1 MAGLRR
7 KYPVMSLFRS
17 IAPALSLL
25 VIGSGGVF
33 ADESEDLHF
42 ADLEAPEHDYW
53 NRPLQDPFTLLKD
66 DLEQGRL
73 GLDTSSEKAY
83 LESLLK
89 ALEIP
94 ASTQMLV
101 YSTTS
106 LQLSRISPRTPRA
119 LYFNDN
125 LYLGYVQGGRIE
137 IVSIDPELGGIFYI
151 FDIPVQ
157 GKRPVAERSERC
169 MRCHADED
177 THEVPGINIRSVIPG
192 PTGGSLESYRRGLT
206 GHGIPIADRFG
217 GWYVT
222 GADDIKPHWG
232 NLIGRF
238 TPDGIVTSPLPPGRE
253 FDWNVFPVATSDMLA
268 HLLHEHQG
276 GFVNRFTQAHY
287 RLRTALADGKGR
299 LLPDDRRRIE
309 TLVEELVRYLL
320 FADEAPLTAP
330 LAGDSRL
337 KEDFRANRRGDGAGN
352 SLRDFDLETHLFRN
366 RCSYMIYS
374 PLFQRLPAGFKKL
387 LYTRLGRALALSPS
401 DPDFYYLPN
410 SEKARI
416 QSILRETLSDL
427 PPGW

>member
-1 MAGLRR
+1 
-7 KYPVMSLFRS
+7 MSFFRS

-25 VIGSGGVF
+25 VIGSGGLGF
-33 ADESEDLHF
+33 ADEPEDLHF

-53 NRPLQDPFTLLKD
+53 NRPLKDPFTLLKN

-73 GLDTSSEKAY
+73 PLDTSNEKAY

-106 LQLSRISPRTPRA
+106 LQLSLISPRTPRA
-119 LYFNDN
+119 IYFNDN

-151 FDIPVQ
+151 FDIPHN
-157 GKRPVAERSERC
+157 GNRPVAERSERC

-177 THEVPGINIRSVIPG
+177 THEVPGINIKSVIPG

-217 GWYVT
+217 GWHIT

-232 NLIGRF
+232 NLTGRF
-238 TPDGIVTSPLPPGRE
+238 TPEGIVTTPLPPGRE

-287 RLRTALADGKGR
+287 RLRTALADGNGR
-299 LLPDDRRRIE
+299 ILPVDRPM
-309 TLVEELVRYLL
+309 LQAQVEELTRYLL
-320 FADEAPLTAP
+320 FAGEATLPAP

-337 KEDFRANRRGDGAGN
+337 KEDFLATRRADSAGN
-352 SLRDFDLETHLFRN
+352 SLKDFDLKTHLFRN

-374 PLFQRLPAGFKKL
+374 PLFQHLPAGFKKL
-387 LYTRLGRALALSPS
+387 VYARLGRALALSPS
-401 DPDFYYLPN
+401 DPNYSYLPN
-410 SEKARI
+410 PEKARI
-416 QSILRETLSDL
+416 KAILQETLPDL
-427 PPGW
+427 PPDW